1 MLHSIHARELHIL
14 WLQNEEIE
22 SDVLRAM
29 VKGRAWI
36 HTPRLV
42 EVAFQLGLLGLDLH
56 HCSGALR
63 LWLDCGGA
71 SGVGW
76 GSEWRS
82 KAGLVLEGGALRLF
96 AGLHSSH
103 V

>member
-1 MLHSIHARELHIL
+1 MLGTLHILPVLHSIHARELHTW

-42 EVAFQLGLLGLDLH
+42 EVAFQLDLLGLDLH
-56 HCSGALR
+56 HCSAAMRGWTVGEL
-63 LWLDCGGA
+63 LVWYGVEGGEA
-71 SGVGW
+71 ELAW
-76 GSEWRS
+76 CWR
-82 KAGLVLEGGALRLF
+82 AGL
-96 AGLHSSH
+96 
-103 V
+103 

>member
-1 MLHSIHARELHIL
+1 MLGTLHISPVLPSIHARELHTL

-22 SDVLRAM
+22 SDMLRAM

-56 HCSGALR
+56 HCSGAMT
-63 LWLDCGGA
+63 G
-71 SGVGW
+71 
-76 GSEWRS
+76 
-82 KAGLVLEGGALRLF
+82 
-96 AGLHSSH
+96 
-103 V
+103 